1 MIDFEKNVIF
11 PWRNNDFEY
20 VHYYKA
26 ALQLAVLAGWHCTFL
41 RSDQDHLPSFSA
53 TKHVQKFIYEI

>member
-11 PWRNNDFEY
+11 PRRNNDFEY

-26 ALQLAVLAGWHCTFL
+26 ALQLAVLAG
-41 RSDQDHLPSFSA
+41 
-53 TKHVQKFIYEI
+53 